1 MAESSVF
8 KQNVDRVVGDADFIR
23 KMEARYDFFK
33 MVSKNRTGHYSDFE
47 LEKLR
52 AFNIRN
58 KTFRNYDKLLVDFET
73 NCIANGVV
81 VKWARDAEEAKQMIY
96 EIISEEK
103 AKNVIKTKNNVA
115 EEIGLLSYLEMKKVN
130 VTETDSGDFVCYAE
144 NERPSDPQHSAAH
157 LTYNEI
163 SERFTEKFSV
173 QQNLKPKQLMTVVH
187 KVLKNK
193 YLNADFAITGANF
206 IISDT
211 GSIIFSENEGNVLK
225 SIASAKKHIVLTGID
240 KLVASLEDMST
251 LLPLSSIF
259 EVSKNRVSAI
269 YTILNKPDFLILVD
283 NGRSDILEKEYQRQI
298 FTCIEC
304 GACNN
309 VCPIFNAIG
318 GHVYE
323 MAIPGPVGTV
333 VKPIIEGSEKAS
345 HFATLCISCHQCDD
359 ICPINIKISDL
370 ILRNRMDVVGEND
383 SLIDER
389 NIFNFMIKKVEN
401 RKAMD
406 KKNVL
411 INLQYKQLMK
421 KNWGLKR
428 AVPVFAEKTFSQL
441 WKEANG
447 IKENLS

>member
-8 KQNVDRVVGDADFIR
+8 KQNVDRMVNDNDFLR
-23 KMEARYDFFK
+23 KMESRYDFFK
-33 MVSKNRTGHYSDFE
+33 MVAKNRASHYSDFE
-47 LEKLR
+47 LEKSR

-73 NCIANGVV
+73 NCVANGVV
-81 VKWARDAEEAKQMIY
+81 VKWAKDAEEAKQMIF
-96 EIISEEK
+96 EIISKEK

-115 EEIGLLSYLEMKKVN
+115 EEIGLLSYLEMKKMN
-130 VTETDSGDFVCYAE
+130 VTETDSGDFICYAE

-157 LTYNEI
+157 VSYNEI
-163 SERFTEKFSV
+163 SERFVEKFSV
-173 QQNLKPKQLMTVVH
+173 QQNLKPKQLMTVVR

-193 YLNADFAITGANF
+193 YIDAEFVITGANF
-206 IISDT
+206 ITSDT
-211 GSIIFSENEGNVLK
+211 GSVVFSEDEGNVLK

-240 KLVASLEDMST
+240 KLVASFEDMST

-259 EVSKNRVSAI
+259 EVSKNRVSAV
-269 YTILNKPDFLILVD
+269 YTVINKPDFLILVD
-283 NGRSDILEKEYQRQI
+283 NGRSDVLEKEYQRQI

-304 GACNN
+304 GACNSI
-309 VCPIFNAIG
+309 CPVFNAIG

-323 MAIPGPVGTV
+323 MAVPGPVGTV
-333 VKPIIEGSEKAS
+333 VKPITDGFEKAS
-345 HFATLCISCHQCDD
+345 HFATLCTSCHQCDE

-370 ILRNRMDVVGEND
+370 ILRNRMDVVREND

-406 KKNVL
+406 KNNIL

-428 AVPVFAEKTFSQL
+428 AVPFFAEKTFSQL

-447 IKENLS
+447 IKDK